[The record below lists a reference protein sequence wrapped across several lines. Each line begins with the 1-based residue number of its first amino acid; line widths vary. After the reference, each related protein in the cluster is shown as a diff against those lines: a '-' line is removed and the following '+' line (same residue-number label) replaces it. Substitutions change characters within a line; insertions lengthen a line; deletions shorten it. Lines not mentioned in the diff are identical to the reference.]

1 MDRKIALRQE
11 AIRRYLAGEKVVAI
25 GRSLGRSR
33 QWVARWI
40 ERYQPDLP
48 EESLRDRSHAPRNA
62 HFKWCDEVRQ
72 QVLNSR
78 RMRMSSDNGYRY
90 ALIGAEAIHYE
101 LQALGQTEVPPVR
114 TVHYWLK
121 SAGLVKPPAEEAL
134 PVFPSQPYPKPET
147 QRVNALQELDLK
159 GPFYLK
165 DDSQKYYLMAL
176 RDYFSKTVALDVA
189 RDKQAPTIAAFLV
202 QAWQRMGLPEQLQ
215 MDNGL
220 EFRGSNRYP
229 RSFGKVVRLCLAVQ
243 VKPLFIPPHEPWRN
257 GLIEN
262 LNGLVDRL
270 FLERD
275 TFANFD
281 QLQTKTRCL
290 EASINQTHRLPAL
303 NGKTPEE
310 FASQFE
316 LHLLSADFD
325 LSKRNLQLVKGCISF
340 IRKVRKSGRI
350 TLCANDKFDIDPNL
364 CGQYVLA
371 RVNLD
376 AQKLEIFLNGQ
387 SLKTFDYT
395 LS

>member
-1 MDRKIALRQE
+1 MDEKIALLQE
-11 AIRRYLAGEKVVAI
+11 AIRRYLAGEKVTAI
-25 GRSLGRSR
+25 GRSLRRPR
-33 QWVARWI
+33 QWVNRWI
-40 ERYQPDLP
+40 ERYQPDSP
-48 EESLRDRSHAPRNA
+48 EESLQDQSRAPRKA
-62 HFKWCDEVRQ
+62 HSKWSDAIRQ
-72 QVLNSR
+72 QALKSR
-78 RMRMSSDNGYRY
+78 RMRMNSENGYQY

-101 LQALGQTEVPPVR
+101 LQALGQSEVPPVR

-121 SAGLVKPPAEEAL
+121 TAGLVEPPAEETL
-134 PVFPSQPYPKPET
+134 PDFPSQPYPMPER

-176 RDYFSKTVALDVA
+176 RDYFSKMVALDVA
-189 RDKQAPTIAAFLV
+189 RDKQAQTIAAFLV
-202 QAWQRMGLPEQLQ
+202 QAWQRVGLPEKLQ

-229 RSFGKVVRLCLAVQ
+229 RSFGKVVQLCLTVQ
-243 VKPLFIPPHEPWRN
+243 VEPLFIPAHEPWRN

-262 LNGLVDRL
+262 LNGLVDRI

-281 QLQTKTRCL
+281 QLQAKTRGL
-290 EASINQTHRLPAL
+290 ETSINQTHRLPAL
-303 NGKTPEE
+303 DGKTPAE
-310 FASQFE
+310 FVSQFE
-316 LHLLSADFD
+316 LQLLSADFD
-325 LSKRNLQLVKGCISF
+325 LFKRNLQLVKGCVSF

-364 CGQYVLA
+364 CGHYVLA
-371 RVNLD
+371 QVNLYT
-376 AQKLEIFLNGQ
+376 QKLEIFLNGL